1 MSKDANNPDQP
12 SPTSPLDLADT
23 SSLPRGLGL
32 YEPTTAIT
40 DFLLALMALWFARR
54 LLQSGTTGN
63 ARRAWGLGFLAT
75 ALAALVGGL
84 SHGFGP
90 RLARGPRTLLWKL
103 TMIGTGLTSFFMLV
117 GTVYATVRQPWR
129 PFWLVLVT
137 AKSLVYA
144 RWISRENDFR
154 YVVYDYTAAMLAV
167 LVAHLA
173 HYKTRPAARAI
184 VQGIGVSFL
193 AAAIQQIG
201 INLHT
206 HFNKNDLYH
215 VIQAL
220 GFALFFRGAARLDDA
235 E

>member
-1 MSKDANNPDQP
+1 MSNDANNRDQS
-12 SPTSPLDLADT
+12 SPKSPLDLADT
-23 SSLPRGLGL
+23 ASLPRGLGL

-40 DFLLALMALWFARR
+40 DFLLALMAFWFAHR
-54 LLQSGTTGN
+54 LLQSGTTGQ

-75 ALAALVGGL
+75 AFAALAGGL

-90 RLARGPRTLLWKL
+90 RLPRGARVLLWKL
-103 TMIGTGLTSFFMLV
+103 TMIGTGLTSFFMLA
-117 GTVYATVRQPWR
+117 GTVYATVRHPWR
-129 PFWLVLVT
+129 LFWLALVT

-154 YVVYDYTAAMLAV
+154 YVVYDYVSAMLAV
-167 LVAHLA
+167 LTVHLVQ
-173 HYKTRPAARAI
+173 YKTRPAARAI
-184 VQGIGVSFL
+184 VQGIGISFL

-201 INLHT
+201 INIHT

-220 GFALFFRGAARLDDA
+220 GFALFYRGAGRLDDA